1 MVKLGSY
8 VTWKMARFYESGREE
23 TDSAF
28 QLWRNM
34 ARSFSCLRFGK
45 FIVEII
51 LGSNR
56 FRTSSNSVLTFIGRF
71 SFPNYVRSDDT
82 KHFDIPMD
90 PTAVF
95 GCALPAEISNI
106 LATLQLQT
114 NILRSSY
121 TNILKFPAIADCFK
135 GTNFSRLS

>member
-1 MVKLGSY
+1 MNPDEKKRILFPALAKHG
-8 VTWKMARFYESGREE
+8 E
-23 TDSAF
+23 
-28 QLWRNM
+28 
-34 ARSFSCLRFGK
+34 K
-45 FIVEII
+45 FFLFTIRKIYRWNNSRVEPIPN
-51 LGSNR
+51 L
-56 FRTSSNSVLTFIGRF
+56 TSSNSVLTFIGRF